1 MPIHLLFN
9 TTITIKTVTPG
20 LSGNQ
25 RVQTHGAAGSSI
37 PARIEHIEDS
47 IIDTAPGEIIQRMY
61 LIYVP
66 AATVV
71 KDGDIV
77 TDANSVTYK
86 VISVSDAYAMSAI
99 DHKEITAL
107 KR

>member
-9 TTITIKTVTPG
+9 TTITIKAVALG

-25 RVQTHGAAGSSI
+25 RVQTHGSAGDSI

-47 IIDTAPGEIIQRMY
+47 IIPDAIGEIVQRMF

-66 AATVV
+66 ADTTV

-77 TDANSVTYK
+77 TSADGLTYK
-86 VISVSDAYAMSAI
+86 VISVMDAYGMSAL

-107 KR
+107 KQ